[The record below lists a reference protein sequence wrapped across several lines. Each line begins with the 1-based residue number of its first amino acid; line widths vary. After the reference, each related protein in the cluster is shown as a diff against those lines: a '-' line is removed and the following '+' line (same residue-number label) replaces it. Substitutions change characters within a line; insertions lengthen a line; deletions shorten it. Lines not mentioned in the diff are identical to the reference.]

1 MSKKLVIV
9 ESPAKAKT
17 INSYLGSD
25 YVVSSS
31 VGHIRAIEKLPGNNL
46 GIDLNTWEANYEV
59 MPEKRKVVSELRQ
72 LAKNAESIYL
82 CSDPDREG
90 EAIAWHIQEAL
101 GYNNDPRPERWKR
114 VTFNEITKNAILEA
128 FKHPRQVDTYL
139 VAAQQARQTMD
150 RLVGFK
156 VSNFLTR
163 KVGGRLS
170 AGRVQSVALRLV
182 VEREREINAFIPE
195 KYFDFKIES
204 TIARNAS
211 KIVLDVFKHKGKDL
225 SIRDDNDAQRASM
238 ELKQASLKIA
248 DISTAKSISKPKPP
262 FTTSTLQQAASTHL
276 GFGVKKTMQVAQKL
290 YEKGFITYMR
300 TDSTVLSVDAI
311 EMAEDFI
318 VAQYGKQY
326 LSKDVAT
333 ATPRKTNPNA
343 QEAHEAIRP
352 TKALT
357 LPEHLPKDE
366 IDEYKLYRLIW
377 GRYLASRMANAEY
390 SGTTVTVEA
399 GDYLAKT
406 RGRVVL
412 FDGWTK
418 VLPQKSDKP
427 EDKALPEIF
436 KEDTLINDNVITELK
451 YTKGPSRYNEASLV
465 KQLEKSGI
473 GRPSTYATIIQTIQ
487 DRGYVEIV
495 DKAFHAKHIGEVVAD
510 KLIEDIPFMMDYQ
523 FTAEVEKTLDAVAK
537 GEHTRNDIL
546 STIWTRLQACLE
558 IADKKLG
565 KDTKR
570 IVNCV
575 PCPACKTPMVLR
587 HSVSGIFLGCQNYKL
602 KENPCKT
609 SLPLKDITVKLP
621 EGGKF
626 CCKQCQG
633 GMKTYMMSFN
643 EVLNVCMRCDH
654 QERFTSDDYTSYWTD
669 GAYQQSCPTCES
681 PMEHRQGRFGYYY
694 QCSNQGCGRRDK
706 SDKSGKLYERKAGLA
721 VHLTELTI
729 GKQQKDKPHY
739 FVLRQNKY
747 GGLYLMSNRFPK
759 MKTMRSIF
767 IDELIQVK
775 DKIPEQYHYFTTAP
789 VKDSQGYRTILAG
802 TGEGM
807 YVVGFDEDKGFPR
820 AERYYYRQETWEQVI
835 KAPKPKN

>member
-1 MSKKLVIV
+1 MGKNLVIV

-17 INSYLGSD
+17 INGYLGND

-31 VGHIRAIEKLPGNNL
+31 VGHIRAIEKLPGNSL
-46 GIDLNTWEANYEV
+46 GINLETWDANYEV

-72 LAKNAESIYL
+72 LAKNADNIYL

-101 GYNNDPRPERWKR
+101 GFKDDPQPERWKR

-128 FKHPRQVDTYL
+128 FKHPRQVDSHL

-150 RLVGFK
+150 RVVGFK
-156 VSNFLTR
+156 VSSFLTR

-170 AGRVQSVALRLV
+170 AGRVQSVATRLI

-195 KYFDFKIES
+195 KYFEFKIES

-211 KIVLDVFKHKGKDL
+211 KLVLDVFKYKGKDL
-225 SIRDDNDAQRASM
+225 SIRDEKEAERASQ
-238 ELKQASLKIA
+238 ELKKASLKIL
-248 DISTAKSISKPKPP
+248 DITTSKSYSKPKPP

-300 TDSTVLSVDAI
+300 TDSTVLSADAV
-311 EMAEDFI
+311 EMAEKFI
-318 VAQYGKQY
+318 EENFGKKY
-326 LSKDVAT
+326 LSKEAAT
-333 ATPRKTNPNA
+333 TKPRNTNPNA

-352 TKALT
+352 TKASN

-366 IDEYKLYRLIW
+366 IDEYRLYRLIW
-377 GRYLASRMANAEY
+377 GRYLASRMAAAEY
-390 SGTTVTVEA
+390 DGTTVTVEA

-412 FDGWTK
+412 FDGWTR

-427 EDKALPEIF
+427 EDKALPEVF
-436 KEDTLINDNVITELK
+436 KEDNLRNDNVITELK

-487 DRGYVEIV
+487 DRGYVEII
-495 DKAFHAKHIGEVVAD
+495 DKAFHAKHIGEVVTD
-510 KLIEDIPFMMDYQ
+510 KLMEDIPFMMDYR
-523 FTAEVEKTLDAVAK
+523 FTAEVEKTLDTIAK
-537 GEHTRNDIL
+537 GEHTRNSIL
-546 STIWTRLQACLE
+546 NTIWTQLQACLE
-558 IADKKLG
+558 VADKKLG
-565 KDTKR
+565 KDVKR
-570 IVNCV
+570 IVNNV
-575 PCPACKTPMVLR
+575 PCPLCKTPMVLR
-587 HSVSGIFLGCQNYKL
+587 HTLTGVFLGCQNYHL
-602 KENPCKT
+602 KENPCKG
-609 SLPLKDITVKLP
+609 SINLKDITVKLP

-626 CCKQCQG
+626 SCKHCKS
-633 GMKTYMMSFN
+633 GMKTYMPSMN
-643 EVLNVCMRCDH
+643 DVLNVCTKCDY
-654 QERFTSDDYTSYWTD
+654 QDRFTDDDYIKYYTE
-669 GAYQQSCPTCES
+669 GQYQQNCPTCDS
-681 PMEHRQGRFGYYY
+681 LMEHRQGRFGYYY
-694 QCSNQGCGRRDK
+694 QCMNQGCGRRDK
-706 SDKSGKLYERKAGLA
+706 SDKEGKLYERKAGLA
-721 VHLTELTI
+721 VHLPELTI

-747 GGLYLMSNRFPK
+747 GGLYLISNRFPRVK
-759 MKTMRSIF
+759 IIRSIY

-775 DKIPEQYHYFTTAP
+775 DKVPEQYHYFTTAP
-789 VKDSQGYRTILAG
+789 TKDSQGYRTILAG
-802 TGEGM
+802 SGEGM
-807 YVVGFDEDKGFPR
+807 YVVGFDEEKNFPR
-820 AERYYYRQETWEQVI
+820 SERYYYRNDTWEKVI
-835 KAPKPKN
+835 KEHKPKK